1 MHDSSAASELQV
13 RSSTNPKQATAD
25 DERRMQEI
33 LANPEIKD
41 ILLDPRVQM
50 LIETLRTDPDKA
62 QRLTKAKFSM
72 QSDAMLYCSNFH
84 NLCFMLQST

>member
-1 MHDSSAASELQV
+1 MLNWSVSFPSNLQRTCMNNAMQVHDSSAARELQV

-33 LANPEIKD
+33 LANPEIKE

-50 LIETLRTDPDKA
+50 LIETLRTDPEKA
-62 QRLTKAKFSM
+62 QRLTKA
-72 QSDAMLYCSNFH
+72 
-84 NLCFMLQST
+84 